1 MTQHLTHKE
10 LHFSSGGERKIVEF
24 YLLRCWYCWKDT
36 HWRRFASG
44 HGHGRSAGG
53 QVVGG
58 WAFKWMDIG
67 NWTGGAGG
75 GILWNCK
82 IKPGGSSGEDTTR
95 WTGEQPCRWTVRR
108 GGNR

>member
-1 MTQHLTHKE
+1 MEFNFFEMLV
-10 LHFSSGGERKIVEF
+10 LLERHTLEKVCKWTWAWQEC
-24 YLLRCWYCWKDT
+24 RWT
-36 HWRRFASG
+36 
-44 HGHGRSAGG
+44 
-53 QVVGG
+53 GG